1 MFEGGLS
8 LSNSAHRN
16 ILNKNSY
23 KVKVLLH
30 FFDTPSG
37 LALTGKPACGLDLR

>member
-16 ILNKNSY
+16 IIYKNYY

-30 FFDTPSG
+30 FFDTPSCLLVLG
-37 LALTGKPACGLDLR
+37 GRGSCG